1 MPRHAAPDAHRPGDR
16 LVGLGAV
23 VFLVGLV
30 AVTAVVL
37 RFLNDAAVPLWLV
50 LVASTLPVGL
60 GLALLGLLRSVLSRP
75 GR

>member
-1 MPRHAAPDAHRPGDR
+1 MPRHAAPDSSRPGDR
-16 LVGLGAV
+16 LVGAGAV

-30 AVTAVVL
+30 AVIAVVL

-50 LVASTLPVGL
+50 LVASTLPIGL

>member
-1 MPRHAAPDAHRPGDR
+1 MPRHAAPEGRRPGDR

-23 VFLVGLV
+23 VFLVGVV

-50 LVASTLPVGL
+50 LVASTLPLGL